1 MIVGCLP
8 LFEGKILLCRRA
20 IPPREGYWN
29 LPAGFLEN
37 GETIQEGALREAKEE
52 AGIDGHILRLHCM
65 YNVPRIN
72 QVYFFFLVEVQ
83 TDALELGIETSE
95 AMWCVPS
102 EIPFHEMAF
111 PSSTFA
117 IRKYLEHKAAA
128 PGIVHTGTWRMGGE
142 E

>member
-1 MIVGCLP
+1 MC
-8 LFEGKILLCRRA
+8 KRA

-52 AGIDGHILRLHCM
+52 AGIEGRIIRLHCI

-72 QVYFFFLVEVQ
+72 QVYFFFLVEV
-83 TDALELGIETSE
+83 DHEKLELGIETLE
-95 AMWCVPS
+95 AMWCKPT
-102 EIPFHEMAF
+102 EIPFEDMAF
-111 PSSTFA
+111 PSSSFA
-117 IRKYLEHKAAA
+117 IRKYLEQNEGEI
-128 PGIVHTGTWRMGGE
+128 PIVHTGTWRMGQE